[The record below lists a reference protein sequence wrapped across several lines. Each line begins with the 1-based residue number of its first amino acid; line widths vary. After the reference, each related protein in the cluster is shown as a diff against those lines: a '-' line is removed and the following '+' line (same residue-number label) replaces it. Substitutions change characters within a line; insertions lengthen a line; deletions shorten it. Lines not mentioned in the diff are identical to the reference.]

1 MSLIRAFIAIELPSE
16 PKKEL
21 TKLETQLKIN
31 SPPVIKWI
39 EPGSIHITLKFLGET
54 SDAILDDLILAM
66 EESVV
71 GVSPFKLDVRQL
83 GAFPGVDRPQVIWV
97 GVSGEMEKLK
107 QLQKNLEKNTEQLGF
122 KRESRTFSPHLTLG
136 RVRDGARPDDIQRIS
151 KLLNETVFTALH
163 NINVNQINLMKSVLT
178 PNGAIH
184 TFIGSTKLK

>member
-1 MSLIRAFIAIELPSE
+1 MSLIRAFIAIELPPE
-16 PKKEL
+16 LKKEL
-21 TKLETQLKIN
+21 TKVETQLKIN
-31 SPPVIKWI
+31 SSPVIKWI

-136 RVRDGARPDDIQRIS
+136 RVRDGARPDDIQRIG

-178 PNGAIH
+178 PTGAIH

>member
-1 MSLIRAFIAIELPSE
+1 MSLIRAFIAIELPPE
-16 PKKEL
+16 LKKEL
-21 TKLETQLKIN
+21 EELETQLKKN

-39 EPGSIHITLKFLGET
+39 EPGSIHITIKFLGET

-136 RVRDGARPDDIQRIS
+136 RVRDGARPDDIQRIG

-178 PNGAIH
+178 PTGAIH

>member
-1 MSLIRAFIAIELPSE
+1 MSLIRSFIAIELPPE
-16 PKKEL
+16 LKKEL
-21 TKLETQLKIN
+21 TKVETQLKIN
-31 SPPVIKWI
+31 SPTVIKWI

>member
-1 MSLIRAFIAIELPSE
+1 MSLIRAFIAIELPPE
-16 PKKEL
+16 LKKEFEE
-21 TKLETQLKIN
+21 LETQLKKN

-151 KLLNETVFTALH
+151 KLLNETVFTTLH

-178 PNGAIH
+178 PTGAIH
-184 TFIGSTKLK
+184 TFIGSIKLK

>member
-1 MSLIRAFIAIELPSE
+1 MSLIRAFIAIELPPE
-16 PKKEL
+16 LKIEL
-21 TKLETQLKIN
+21 TKVETQLKIN

-151 KLLNETVFTALH
+151 KLLNETVFTTLH

-178 PNGAIH
+178 PTGAIH
-184 TFIGSTKLK
+184 TFIGSIKLK

>member
-1 MSLIRAFIAIELPSE
+1 MALVRAFIAVELPE
-16 PKKEL
+16 NLKKEL
-21 TKLETQLKIN
+21 AALEMLLKN
-31 SPPVIKWI
+31 NGPPVVKWVDP
-39 EPGSIHITLKFLGET
+39 ESIHITLKFLGET

>member
-1 MSLIRAFIAIELPSE
+1 MSLIRAFIAIELPPE
-16 PKKEL
+16 LKKEL
-21 TKLETQLKIN
+21 TKVETQLKIN

-151 KLLNETVFTALH
+151 KLLNETVFAALH

-178 PNGAIH
+178 PTGAIH

>member
-1 MSLIRAFIAIELPSE
+1 MSLIRAFIAIELPPE
-16 PKKEL
+16 LKKEL
-21 TKLETQLKIN
+21 TKVETQLKIN

-107 QLQKNLEKNTEQLGF
+107 QLQKNLEKNTEQLGL

-136 RVRDGARPDDIQRIS
+136 RVRDGARPDDIQRIG

-178 PNGAIH
+178 PTGAIH

>member
-1 MSLIRAFIAIELPSE
+1 MSLIRAFIAIELPPE
-16 PKKEL
+16 LKKEL
-21 TKLETQLKIN
+21 TKVETQLKIN

-71 GVSPFKLDVRQL
+71 GGSPFKLDVRQL

-122 KRESRTFSPHLTLG
+122 KRESRTLSPHLTLG

-178 PNGAIH
+178 PTGAIH

>member
-1 MSLIRAFIAIELPSE
+1 MSLIRAFIAIELPPE
-16 PKKEL
+16 LKKEL
-21 TKLETQLKIN
+21 TKVETQLKIN

-136 RVRDGARPDDIQRIS
+136 RVRDGARPDDIQRIG

>member
-1 MSLIRAFIAIELPSE
+1 MSLIRAFIAIELPPE
-16 PKKEL
+16 LKKEL
-21 TKLETQLKIN
+21 TKVETQLKIN
-31 SPPVIKWI
+31 SSPVIKWI

>member
-1 MSLIRAFIAIELPSE
+1 MSLIRAFIAIELPPE
-16 PKKEL
+16 LKKEL
-21 TKLETQLKIN
+21 TKVETQLKIN

-178 PNGAIH
+178 LTGAIH

>member
-1 MSLIRAFIAIELPSE
+1 MSLIRAFIAVELPAE
-16 PKKEL
+16 LKKEL
-21 TKLETQLKIN
+21 AALETQFKKN

-136 RVRDGARPDDIQRIS
+136 RVRDGARPDDIQRIG

-178 PNGAIH
+178 PTGAIH

>member
-1 MSLIRAFIAIELPSE
+1 MSLIRAFIAIELPPE
-16 PKKEL
+16 LKKEL
-21 TKLETQLKIN
+21 TKVETQLKIN

-178 PNGAIH
+178 PTGAIH

>member
-1 MSLIRAFIAIELPSE
+1 MSLIRSFIAIELPPE
-16 PKKEL
+16 LKKEL
-21 TKLETQLKIN
+21 TKVETQLKIN

-136 RVRDGARPDDIQRIS
+136 RVRDGARPDDIQRIG

>member
-1 MSLIRAFIAIELPSE
+1 MSLIRAFIAIELPPE
-16 PKKEL
+16 LKKEL
-21 TKLETQLKIN
+21 TKVETQLKIN

-163 NINVNQINLMKSVLT
+163 NISVNQINLMKSVLT
-178 PNGAIH
+178 PTGAIH

>member
-1 MSLIRAFIAIELPSE
+1 MSLIRAFIAIELPPE
-16 PKKEL
+16 LKKEL
-21 TKLETQLKIN
+21 TKVETQLKIN
-31 SPPVIKWI
+31 SSPVIKWI

-136 RVRDGARPDDIQRIS
+136 RVRDGARPDDIQRIG

-178 PNGAIH
+178 PTGAVH
-184 TFIGSTKLK
+184 TCIGLAKLK

>member
-1 MSLIRAFIAIELPSE
+1 
-16 PKKEL
+16 
-21 TKLETQLKIN
+21 
-31 SPPVIKWI
+31 
-39 EPGSIHITLKFLGET
+39 
-54 SDAILDDLILAM
+54 
-66 EESVV
+66 
-71 GVSPFKLDVRQL
+71 
-83 GAFPGVDRPQVIWV
+83 V

-136 RVRDGARPDDIQRIS
+136 RVRDGARPDDIQRIG

-178 PNGAIH
+178 PTGAIH

>member
-1 MSLIRAFIAIELPSE
+1 MSLIRAFIAIELPPE
-16 PKKEL
+16 LKKEL
-21 TKLETQLKIN
+21 TKVETQLKIN

>member
-1 MSLIRAFIAIELPSE
+1 MSLIRAFIAIELPPE
-16 PKKEL
+16 LKKEL
-21 TKLETQLKIN
+21 TKVETQLKIN
-31 SPPVIKWI
+31 SSPVIKWI

-178 PNGAIH
+178 PTGAIH

>member
-1 MSLIRAFIAIELPSE
+1 MSLIRSFIAIELPPE
-16 PKKEL
+16 LKKEL
-21 TKLETQLKIN
+21 TKVETQLKIN

-178 PNGAIH
+178 PTGAIH

>member
-1 MSLIRAFIAIELPSE
+1 MSLIRSFIAIELPPE
-16 PKKEL
+16 LKKEL
-21 TKLETQLKIN
+21 TKVETQLKIN

-122 KRESRTFSPHLTLG
+122 KCESRTFSPHLTLG